1 VRYAPG
7 TSPAPT
13 VSSRGAEVLQTAT
26 TANRWWVYQ
35 RERFPLAAH
44 GPLIT
49 AFSFS
54 AVSYSTLLRG
64 ESAVPPLPSLLVAFA
79 TSLLFFLQLRIADEF
94 KDFTEDSRFRPYRP
108 VPRGLVSLR
117 ELGLIFALA
126 ALTQLLLA
134 LWLKPALL
142 LLLGLTWLYLAA
154 MSKEFFARTW
164 LKARPVTYLWTH
176 MLIMPLVD
184 LYATACDW
192 LVAGASLPSGL
203 YWFLIVSF
211 FNGVVIEIGRKVRAP
226 ESEENGVETYT
237 VLWGSRGAVAAWL
250 GALGCTAAAAL
261 LAAARVGFAVPTA
274 LVLTLLLAL
283 AALVGARFLHR
294 PVATRARWFEP
305 LSGVWTLVMYLTLGA
320 VPLLLRL

>member
-1 VRYAPG
+1 VQQSA
-7 TSPAPT
+7 
-13 VSSRGAEVLQTAT
+13 TAH
-26 TANRWWVYQ
+26 RWWIYQ
-35 RERFPLAAH
+35 RERFPLSAH
-44 GPLIT
+44 GPLIA

-54 AVSYSTLLRG
+54 AVSYSSLLRG
-64 ESAVPPLPSLLVAFA
+64 ASAVPPIASLLVAFA
-79 TSLLFFLQLRIADEF
+79 TSLLFFLELRIADEF
-94 KDFTEDSRFRPYRP
+94 KDFAEDNRFRPYRP

-117 ELGLIFALA
+117 ELGRIFALA

-154 MSKEFFARTW
+154 MSKEFFARRW

-192 LVAGASLPSGL
+192 LVAGASLPKGL

-211 FNGVVIEIGRKVRAP
+211 FNGVVIEIGRKIRAP
-226 ESEENGVETYT
+226 ESEEDGVETYT
-237 VLWGSRGAVAAWL
+237 VLWGLRGAVAAWI
-250 GALGCTAAAAL
+250 GALGCTAVAAL
-261 LAAARVGFAVPTA
+261 LAATQIGFA
-274 LVLTLLLAL
+274 LL
-283 AALVGARFLHR
+283 AALVLALLLCLAVLAGARFLRR
-294 PVATRARWFEP
+294 PVAARARWFEP
-305 LSGVWTLVMYLTLGA
+305 FSGVWTLMIYLTLGA